1 MMETTT
7 RKVEGIG
14 GCRFGLNTQ
23 LADIQTRMQVHIP
36 KLDKVCFAL
45 YDAREHLLRS
55 YADSSSLSLSL
66 THYEAPL
73 SSLPYLKKSIE
84 SRSPAVLNDVS
95 RLHPSPH
102 VNSLIEEGYYSSV
115 AIPTFLEQIFR
126 GFIFLNSH
134 QKDAFC
140 PSDIEVVK
148 PYLRIL
154 ETAIFSEYQLVTA
167 LIDKSNKLVARS
179 QVYQKESFS
188 HKQRVST
195 YTNII
200 ALALA
205 DDYGFDDEFV
215 EHLTLFSQYHDM
227 GKVMVPPELLC
238 KQQPLTWEETD
249 TLRKHIIYGEEIVNQ
264 FINDL
269 NASDH
274 LSAQLMRDVVSYH
287 YEFLDGSGYPHH
299 LSGNAIPISAK
310 IVCVANI
317 FDALTTHKPY
327 KQAWSVPYA
336 LLELEKM
343 VCDGKLDADCVNA
356 LRDHQHQL
364 KSIIQRYPERDPLE
378 GLY

>member
-1 MMETTT
+1 MKTTT
-7 RKVEGIG
+7 RKVEEYAQ
-14 GCRFGLNTQ
+14 CQFGLNNQ
-23 LADIQTRMQVHIP
+23 FADIQTRMQVHLP
-36 KLDKVCFAL
+36 KLDKVSFAL
-45 YDAREHLLRS
+45 YDEREHLLKS

-66 THYEAPL
+66 THFEAPL

-84 SRSPAVLNDVS
+84 NRSKAFLNDV
-95 RLHPSPH
+95 RYLHPSPH
-102 VNSLIEEGYYSSV
+102 IDSLLEEGYHSSV
-115 AIPTFLEQIFR
+115 AIPTFVGSSFK
-126 GFIFLNSH
+126 GFIFLNSN
-134 QKDAFC
+134 QKQAFC
-140 PSDIEVVK
+140 PHDIEVVK
-148 PYLRIL
+148 PYLKML
-154 ETAIFSEYQLVTA
+154 EAAIFSEYQLITA
-167 LIDKSNKLVARS
+167 LIEKSNKLVARS
-179 QVYQKESFS
+179 PVYQKESFS

-205 DDYGFDDEFV
+205 DRYGFDDEYV
-215 EHLTLFSQYHDM
+215 EHLTLLSQYHDM

-238 KQQPLTWEETD
+238 KQLPLTWEETQ
-249 TLRKHIIYGEEIVNQ
+249 TLREHIRYGEEIVNR
-264 FINDL
+264 FVSEL

-274 LSAQLMRDVVSYH
+274 SSAQLMRDVVSYH

-299 LSGNAIPISAK
+299 LNGNTIPISAK

-343 VCDGKLDADCVNA
+343 VCEGKLDANCVNA
-356 LRDHQHQL
+356 LREQQHQL
-364 KSIIQRYPERDPLE
+364 KSIIQRYPERDPSE

>member
-1 MMETTT
+1 MKTTT
-7 RKVEGIG
+7 RKVEEYAQ
-14 GCRFGLNTQ
+14 CQFGLNDQ
-23 LADIQTRMQVHIP
+23 FADIQTRMQVHLP
-36 KLDKVCFAL
+36 KLDKVSFAL
-45 YDAREHLLRS
+45 YDEREHLLKS

-66 THYEAPL
+66 THFEAPL

-84 SRSPAVLNDVS
+84 SRSKAFLNDVNC
-95 RLHPSPH
+95 LHPSPH
-102 VNSLIEEGYYSSV
+102 IDSLLEEGYHSSV
-115 AIPTFLEQIFR
+115 AIPTFVGSSFK
-126 GFIFLNSH
+126 GFIFLNSY
-134 QKDAFC
+134 QKQAFC
-140 PSDIEVVK
+140 PHDIEVVK
-148 PYLRIL
+148 PYLKML
-154 ETAIFSEYQLVTA
+154 EAAIFSEYQLITA
-167 LIDKSNKLVARS
+167 LIEKSNKLVARS
-179 QVYQKESFS
+179 PVYQKESFS

-205 DDYGFDDEFV
+205 DLYGFDDEYV
-215 EHLTLFSQYHDM
+215 EHLTLLSQYHDM

-238 KQQPLTWEETD
+238 KQLPLTWEETQ
-249 TLRKHIIYGEEIVNQ
+249 TLREHIRYGEEIVNR
-264 FINDL
+264 FVSEL

-299 LSGNAIPISAK
+299 LNGNTIPISAK

-343 VCDGKLDADCVNA
+343 VCEGKLDASCVNA
-356 LRDHQHQL
+356 LREQQHQL
-364 KSIIQRYPERDPLE
+364 KSIIQRYPERDPSE